1 MQRVH
6 HKFIVYTFDEDTTNS
21 KAEADNANSIEP
33 SMDNFHGDTSFQP
46 PTGVEERTCE
56 DHGDC
61 NDVKSGEGVCD
72 VSLLPHENCFYCDK
86 TDDQPRCKPGKYRYF
101 LGMRMGKKVPL
112 DCAQ

>member
-1 MQRVH
+1 MQRVN
-6 HKFIVYTFDEDTTNS
+6 HKFIVYTFDEDTTKS
-21 KAEADNANSIEP
+21 KAENANSIELT
-33 SMDNFHGDTSFQP
+33 MDHIHGDTSFQP
-46 PTGVEERTCE
+46 PTGVEEKTCE

-86 TDDQPRCKPGKYRYF
+86 TDDQPRCKPGRYRYF
-101 LGMRMGKKVPL
+101 LGMRMGKKGPL